1 MCIVFVWMLLA
12 WAIQFLLGLDECCS
26 TAVKLWWCKGTA
38 LICVYGQGL
47 ASAFFGVYV
56 FIDVLGGFI

>member
-1 MCIVFVWMLLA
+1 MLLA
-12 WAIQFLLGLDECCS
+12 LAIQFLLVLDECCS

-47 ASAFFGVYV
+47 ASCLVAFFGVYV